1 MWSASRGRGIDAL
14 QRARLTTVVCA
25 CLALVV
31 TLAPY
36 RAGAS
41 PDFRV
46 PPALRPTVN
55 FWIDVFAKYGRHQ
68 IVIHDTE
75 RVDRVY
81 SVLDFRALE
90 RQGQSDV
97 QIELAMKSAEENEKA
112 RVRGILRRLDQLDPS
127 TDYLTEE
134 EERIYGLFGNDR
146 SPSKFRDAAGP
157 DRIRGQKGIRE
168 RFALGIQTGHA
179 YFPHMEAIF
188 RQAGVP
194 TEITRLPLV
203 ESCFN
208 MRAYSKVGAAGVWQF
223 MPGTARSF
231 MRIDGAVDER
241 LDPLVASRAAARFM
255 RQNYEKL
262 GSWPLAI
269 NAYNHGP
276 AGMARAVSTTGT
288 TDITRIIQS
297 YRGPAYK
304 FASRNFYPEFLAAI
318 EVEANH
324 RKYFGELPLHP
335 PFATDTV
342 YLAQRTHI
350 GSAARCAGAD
360 VFEIAQLNPSL
371 LPVVHQGR
379 AQIPPGFELRVPVG
393 SADRF
398 DRCAA
403 TTAPPREIARR
414 PSSGRGGRASV
425 SRGGKTV
432 KTGSRHV
439 VHKVKPGQTLSQIAA
454 QYGSTVDR
462 IRRGNRLKSNKIHS
476 GQVLRIP
483 LS

>member
-1 MWSASRGRGIDAL
+1 M
-14 QRARLTTVVCA
+14 QRARLLTVA
-25 CLALVV
+25 FAFLSLAAAV
-31 TLAPY
+31 APR
-36 RAGAS
+36 RAAAS
-41 PDFRV
+41 PDFPV
-46 PPALRPTVN
+46 PPTLRPTVN
-55 FWIDVFAKYGRHQ
+55 FWIDVFAKYGRRQ

-81 SVLDFRALE
+81 SVLDFRDLE
-90 RQGQSDV
+90 RAGYSDV
-97 QIELAMKSAEENEKA
+97 QIELTMRDREESEKA

-127 TDYLTEE
+127 TDAFTEE

-146 SPSKFRDAAGP
+146 SPTKFIDAAGP
-157 DRIRGQKGIRE
+157 DRVRGQKGIRE
-168 RFALGIQTGHA
+168 RFAQGIQTGHA

-194 TEITRLPLV
+194 TEITRLPLI

-223 MPGTARSF
+223 MPGTARSY
-231 MRIDGAVDER
+231 MRVDGTIDER

-276 AGMARAVSTTGT
+276 AGMARAVSSTGT
-288 TDITRIIQS
+288 SDIARIIQN

-318 EVEANH
+318 EIEANH
-324 RKYFGELPLHP
+324 RRYFGELALHP
-335 PFATDTV
+335 PYATDTV

-360 VFEIAQLNPSL
+360 VGEIAALNPSL

-379 AQIPPGFELRVPVG
+379 APIPPGFGLRVPVG
-393 SADRF
+393 SAARF
-398 DRCAA
+398 D
-403 TTAPPREIARR
+403 
-414 PSSGRGGRASV
+414 
-425 SRGGKTV
+425 
-432 KTGSRHV
+432 
-439 VHKVKPGQTLSQIAA
+439 
-454 QYGSTVDR
+454 
-462 IRRGNRLKSNKIHS
+462 
-476 GQVLRIP
+476 
-483 LS
+483 